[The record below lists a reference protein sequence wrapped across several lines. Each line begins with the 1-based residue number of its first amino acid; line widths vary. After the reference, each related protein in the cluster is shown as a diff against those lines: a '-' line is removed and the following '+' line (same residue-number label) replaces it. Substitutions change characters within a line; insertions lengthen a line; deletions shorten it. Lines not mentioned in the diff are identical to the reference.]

1 MNNKYI
7 IILFLVFLNLSFSIN
22 VITWQQCQKLAIDN
36 NPDIKIAKA
45 KIGVEVN
52 SLKIVELNNDIT
64 VGGSASAKRTGGDSS
79 KNTAAVG
86 LSAQKLVYDGGK
98 NTNLYLSGEEKLQS
112 AEYNYKIVEANTR
125 LTVRQYFCEALRSQE
140 LLELSKTIIERRN
153 QQYELVRLRYNGGLE
168 HKGSYLKAKAN
179 LTLAQNEFSQA
190 KRNLQINYDRLLYS
204 MGLDLDKKIS
214 VTENIDKIY
223 LTKNPDFAYIIT
235 KSMVLKELISQRLQ
249 DEYSV
254 NIAKANYLPTA
265 YINGAFNQN
274 YSFSRYGIYDSSSG
288 WSVGGNLS
296 FDLYDGNK
304 KNYELEIAKSQLYQT
319 DVSLA
324 NKARYVYLT
333 LQEMW
338 NNLVDAYDNIAVVNI
353 FLEAAEERSKI
364 ASAQY
369 SSGLIPFTD
378 WITIE
383 DELINNKKAK
393 LNSNLDTLVQEA
405 RWINAKGEGFDE
417 K

>member
-1 MNNKYI
+1 MINKYFT
-7 IILFLVFLNLSFSIN
+7 ILFLLFLNLSFSIE
-22 VITWQQCQKLAIDN
+22 VMTWQQCQKQTLEN
-36 NPDIKIAKA
+36 NAELKIAKA

-52 SLKIVELNNDIT
+52 SLKIIDLNNDIT
-64 VGGSASAKRTGGDSS
+64 VGGSASVKRTGGDSS
-79 KNTAAVG
+79 KNTAGVG
-86 LSAQKLVYDGGK
+86 LSAQKLIYDGGK
-98 NTNLYLSGEEKLQS
+98 SNNLYLSGEEKLKS

-140 LLELSKTIIERRN
+140 LLDLSKTIIERRN
-153 QQYELVRLRYNGGLE
+153 QQYELVRLKYNGGLE

-179 LTLAQNEFSQA
+179 LIEAQNEFSQA
-190 KRNLQINYDRLLYS
+190 KRNLQINYDKLLYS
-204 MGLDLDKKIS
+204 MGLDLDKNIS
-214 VTENIDKIY
+214 VTENIDKVS
-223 LTKNPDFAYIIT
+223 LSKTPDFSNIIT

-265 YINGAFNQN
+265 YINGALNQS

-319 DVSLA
+319 NTSFA
-324 NKARYVYLT
+324 SKARYVYLT

-338 NNLVDAYDNIAVVNI
+338 NNLIDAYDNIAVANI
-353 FLEAAEERSKI
+353 FLEASEERSKI

-369 SSGLIPFTD
+369 SSGLISFTD

-383 DELINNKKAK
+383 DELISKKKAK
-393 LNSNLDTLVQEA
+393 LNSNLDTLIQEA